1 MSAGGL
7 IDPLQLGIKGSTQPE
22 LFDGVIQSM
31 VKELSDP
38 QTRDLFWKQSLQNDG
53 PIEIWE
59 INGERF
65 LYNANHRWHAAVEA
79 GVGIP
84 PDLIRIEVRPG
95 ASVLTWSLTEITRLP
110 GTP

>member
-1 MSAGGL
+1 MGSGSL

-22 LFDGVIQSM
+22 LFDGLIRSL

-38 QTRDLFWKQSLQNDG
+38 QTRDAFWQQSLQDDG

-59 INGERF
+59 MNGERF
-65 LYNANHRWHAAVEA
+65 LYNGNHRWHAAVEA

-84 PDLIRIEVRPG
+84 QDLIKIEAKPG
-95 ASVLTWSLTEITRLP
+95 AAVLTWSLAEITRLP